1 MGGAHQWIILW
12 KWTEH
17 PFVFALWGTEEVD
30 TVIAIKNFDRIVF
43 AKSLFAL
50 YTCEHHVVNPL
61 LLNWPLG
68 DVSKKASNKA
78 FHKGEKT

>member
-1 MGGAHQWIILW
+1 MGGHQWIILW

-17 PFVFALWGTEEVD
+17 PLVFALWGTEEVD
-30 TVIAIKNFDRIVF
+30 TVIAIKNFNRIVF
-43 AKSLFAL
+43 AKSLFAF
-50 YTCEHHVVNPL
+50 YTCEHHVVNAL
-61 LLNWPLG
+61 LLNCTLG